1 MKKLFLSLLGVS
13 LLVSLVPMTAAR
25 TASNKTE
32 VMRNL
37 SIFNAL
43 YKELQ
48 TNYVD
53 TIDATKSIRTA
64 IDAMLQRIDPYT
76 EYYPTDEQDE
86 ILSISSGQYGGIG
99 SSIMRRSNGDV
110 IMSQPRWNAP
120 ARNAGIKHGD
130 ILKAI
135 DGEAVTKDMAVS
147 DVSKR
152 LRGQAGTHVVV
163 EVQRPYS
170 ADSLLKFDIVRGSI
184 KVDPLPYYGILD
196 GGVGYIKLTT
206 FNESSARSVKD
217 AITNMQRTTSLKGL
231 IIDLR
236 DNGGGLLES
245 AVQIASNFVSKG
257 TEIVRM
263 RGRDNA
269 NEKIYKTTSSPIAAD
284 LPLVMLVDD
293 GTASASEILSGSMQD
308 LDRAVIMGER
318 SYGKGLVQN
327 TRPLPN
333 NGLLKITVARYYIP
347 SGRLIQA
354 IDYSHRNPD
363 GSVARIPDSL
373 TNVYHTK
380 AGREVRDG
388 GGISPD
394 VEMKDSAS
402 NRLLYNIAA
411 DLWAYDF
418 ATKYASRTPQIPDAD
433 TFEVTDTIFN
443 EFKAFL
449 DPDKFK
455 YDKMCESGLDYLR
468 DAAKLEGYMTDSVAA
483 QFDIL
488 AGMLKHNLDHDL
500 EFNRKAITD
509 MLDYEI
515 TDRYYSESDMVKRSI
530 RDDAKVEAAR
540 ALLLD
545 TERYRSLLKPT
556 TKK

>member
-1 MKKLFLSLLGVS
+1 MKKLFLCLLGVT
-13 LLVSLVPMTAAR
+13 LLVSLVPVTVAR

-76 EYYPTDEQDE
+76 EYYPSDEQDE
-86 ILSISSGQYGGIG
+86 IMSISSGQYGGIG
-99 SSIMRRSNGDV
+99 SSIMRRNSGDV
-110 IMSQPRWNAP
+110 IFSQPTWNAP
-120 ARNAGIKHGD
+120 ARNAGVKHGD
-130 ILKAI
+130 IIKSI
-135 DGEAVTKDMAVS
+135 DGVEITKEMPVS

-163 EVQRPYS
+163 EVKRPYS
-170 ADSLLKFDIVRGSI
+170 ADSIMKFDIVRGSI
-184 KVDPLPYYGILD
+184 IVNQLPYYGVLD
-196 GGVGYIKLTT
+196 GGIGYLKLTT
-206 FNESSARSVKD
+206 FNENSARKVKD
-217 AITNMQRTTSLKGL
+217 AITDMQRQTALKGL

-245 AVQIASNFVSKG
+245 AVQIASNFVGKG

-263 RGRDNA
+263 RGRDDA

-284 LPLVMLVDD
+284 LPLAILIND
-293 GTASASEILSGSMQD
+293 GTASASEILSGSLQD
-308 LDRAVIMGER
+308 LDRAVIIGER

-333 NGLLKITVARYYIP
+333 NGMLKITVARYYIP

-373 TNVYHTK
+373 TKVFHTK
-380 AGREVRDG
+380 LGREVRDG
-388 GGISPD
+388 GGITPD
-394 VEMKDSAS
+394 IEMKDSAS

-418 ATKYASRTPQIPDAD
+418 ATKYAARTPQLPDAD

-443 EFKAFL
+443 EFKAYL

-455 YDKMCESGLDYLR
+455 YDKMCETGLDYLR

-500 EFNRKAITD
+500 EFNRKEIIE

-515 TDRYYSESDMVKRSI
+515 TDRYYSDSDMVKRSV
-530 RDDAKVEAAR
+530 RKDEKVEAAR
-540 ALLLD
+540 ALLVD
-545 TERYRSLLKPT
+545 AARYQAILKPN
-556 TKK
+556 KKK